1 MIRSKR
7 SLLMPGVLSIGLA
20 AAVFT
25 SSTTAAPVPLTATG
39 SDYGP
44 SSTNTPGYATILPSV
59 VTPANLVTP
68 GLEAAVQSYSTT
80 IGNSTIAGTLASNVY
95 KDPITGYLTFVYQIT
110 ATGASTEAV
119 ARLTLNAWTAESG
132 LQILNNGAD
141 GTGTTA
147 TAATGSYPGW
157 TNGNP
162 NSINWDSNDNLNIQF
177 RSATGNGTEGT
188 QMPAGDFSAEVFF
201 QTNSTSEF
209 INNAGISDGVT
220 ANVPYLGPTNAV
232 PEPATLGLLVIAGTG
247 VLLLRRRRTTPLAG
261 R

>member
-7 SLLMPGVLSIGLA
+7 SLLMPGVLGIGLA
-20 AAVFT
+20 AAALV
-25 SSTTAAPVPLTATG
+25 SPATAALIPLVATG

-44 SSTNTPGYATILPSV
+44 LSTNTPGYATSLPSV
-59 VTPANLVTP
+59 VTPANLMS
-68 GLEAAVQSYSTT
+68 GLESATQSYSTT
-80 IGNSTIAGTLASNVY
+80 VGNSTIAGTLTSNVY
-95 KDPITGYLTFVYQIT
+95 KDPITGYLTFVYKLN

-232 PEPATLGLLVIAGTG
+232 PEPATMSLLLIGGGGA
-247 VLLLRRRRTTPLAG
+247 LLRRRRRTPVASA
-261 R
+261 